1 MDREQLAAFVRQR
14 REALQPAD
22 VGLVTGSR
30 RRTPGLRR
38 EEVAV
43 LADISIDYY
52 VRIEQVR
59 GPVPSA
65 QVLTTI
71 ARALR
76 LDIGERDH
84 LLRLAGHPV
93 PPRSR
98 RIDHV
103 APALLRVLDRLA
115 DTPAVVVSDLG
126 DTLAQNPMAIALL
139 GDQTAHAGLDRS
151 AIHRWFTGHPSELAL
166 CPPGQEEPTSIRH
179 AVHLRTSIANGGAD
193 DRTRAMVASLL
204 ERSAAFRD
212 VWARHD
218 IRPVGDEVK
227 QMIHPELGHLELF
240 CQRLGDTTTSQ
251 SLLVFTA
258 APGSESAEKL
268 RLLEVI
274 GSQSFTTP

>member
-1 MDREQLAAFVRQR
+1 MDRDQLAAFVRQR
-14 REALQPAD
+14 REALRPAD

-59 GPVPSA
+59 GAVPSA

-76 LDIGERDH
+76 LDIDERDH
-84 LLRLAGHPV
+84 LLRLAGHSV

-98 RIDHV
+98 RTAHV
-103 APALLRVLDRLA
+103 APALLRVLDRLV

-126 DTLAQNPMAIALL
+126 DTFEQNPMAIALL
-139 GDQTAHAGLDRS
+139 GDQTAHTGLDRS
-151 AIHRWFTGHPSELAL
+151 AIHRWFTGHPAERAL
-166 CPPGQEEPTSIRH
+166 CPPGQEERTSIRH
-179 AVHLRTSIANGGAD
+179 AVHLRTSIANGGDD
-193 DRTRAMVASLL
+193 DRTRAIVASLMD
-204 ERSAAFRD
+204 RSAEFRD

-218 IRPVGDEVK
+218 VRPPADEVK
-227 QMIHPELGHLELF
+227 QMIHPELGRLELF
-240 CQRLGDTTTSQ
+240 CQRLGDATTSQ

>member
-1 MDREQLAAFVRQR
+1 MDRNELAAFVRQR
-14 REALQPAD
+14 REALRPTD
-22 VGLVTGSR
+22 VGLVSSSR

-71 ARALR
+71 AGALR
-76 LDIGERDH
+76 LDIDERDH

-98 RIDHV
+98 RTDHV
-103 APALLRVLDRLA
+103 APALLRVLDRLG
-115 DTPAVVVSDLG
+115 DTPAAVVSDLG
-126 DTLAQNPMAIALL
+126 DTLAQNRMAVALL
-139 GDQTAHAGLDRS
+139 GDQTVHTGLDRS
-151 AIHRWFTGHPSELAL
+151 SIHRWFTGHAADRAL
-166 CPPGQEEPTSIRH
+166 CPPGQEQRTSARH
-179 AVHLRTSIANGGAD
+179 AAHLRTSIASGGDD
-193 DRTRAMVASLL
+193 DRTRAIVASLL
-204 ERSAAFRD
+204 DRSAEFHEA
-212 VWARHD
+212 WARHEID
-218 IRPVGDEVK
+218 HAHDDVK
-227 QMIHPELGHLELF
+227 QMVHPELGAMELF
-240 CQRLGDTTTSQ
+240 CQRMSDSGTWQ

-274 GSQSFTTP
+274 GVQPFDGS